1 MKRYICILVAS
12 TFLFSTV
19 KAQLSYGVKAGG
31 AMTGLLNNIGGARS
45 KAGFYAGVFG
55 AIPLHKS
62 FSLQAEL
69 NYSAQGGKQLF
80 YAGDTWDPVT
90 GYTIPGYKVK
100 VLSWL
105 NYLNL
110 PVLVKYKTASGFFVE
125 AGLQAGLLVSA
136 HDQPSNGMK
145 VDVKNTFQSFDLSV
159 VAGVGYQLHNGLG
172 VDLRYN
178 RGLTDIS
185 KPEYY
190 YSRYNSVAQLG
201 FFYVLGKH

>member
-55 AIPLHKS
+55 AIPLDKS

-80 YAGDTWDPVT
+80 HFGGTWDPVM
-90 GYTIPGYKVK
+90 GYTTPEYNEKILY
-100 VLSWL
+100 WL

-110 PVLVKYKTASGFFVE
+110 PVLVKYKTTSGFFVE
-125 AGLQAGLLVSA
+125 AGLQAGLLMGA
-136 HDQPSNGMK
+136 HAKASNGIK
-145 VDVKNTFQSFDLSV
+145 IDVKNTFQSFDLSGA
-159 VAGVGYQLHNGLG
+159 AGVGYQLHNGLG

-178 RGLTDIS
+178 RSLTDIS
-185 KPEYY
+185 KTKDYP
-190 YSRYNSVAQLG
+190 RYNSVAQLG
-201 FFYVLGKH
+201 LFYVLGKH